1 MKFKSWFES
10 IVVPTG
16 NMNILRKDMPQIQAS
31 DIHEFLKF
39 LELKDID
46 YIKKTIPAKDL
57 KATQKEIDM
66 DKVDNLKDEN
76 LETLRKPLIVSKDYH
91 IMDGHHRWLALLA
104 KNLDCPCYLI
114 DTNMKKLIELAKE
127 FPKSFKKHI

>member
-10 IVVPTG
+10 IVIPPG
-16 NMNILRKDMPQIQAS
+16 NLNIPRKDMPQIQAS
-31 DIHEFLKF
+31 DVQEFLKF
-39 LELKDID
+39 LETRDIS
-46 YIKKTIPAKDL
+46 YVKKNISAKDL

-76 LETLRKPLIVSKDYH
+76 IDELRKPLLVSKDHH
-91 IMDGHHRWLALLA
+91 IMDGHHRWLALLG
-104 KNLDCPCYLI
+104 KGLDCPCYLI
-114 DTNMKKLIELAKE
+114 DAPMKRLLELGKE